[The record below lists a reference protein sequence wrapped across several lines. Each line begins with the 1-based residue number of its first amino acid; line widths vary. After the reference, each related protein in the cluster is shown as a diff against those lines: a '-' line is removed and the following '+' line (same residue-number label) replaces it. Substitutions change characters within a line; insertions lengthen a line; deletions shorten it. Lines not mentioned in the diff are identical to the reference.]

1 MDLPPTSDRAA
12 APIGEAEA
20 GPKGTARPPWLQFW
34 SAGGERRAGGPGEWT
49 RALVEVRP
57 GGAPLPEDAWAEH
70 RLLRNGEP
78 LPLRREKVAGAV
90 RTVAP
95 WPRSG
100 PGRYELTLIGPETE
114 LEEVVEVEPDM
125 IGQKAFRDLLS
136 ELESE
141 LPTQV
146 AFALKRAGGLSG
158 IQLSQQEGP
167 TLEQELVRLRRA
179 ANGTDGRPG
188 LAEVL
193 RQLAGRHQRELTSE
207 ERWVRSGRAQRPRG
221 ERLGHAYARPDNADE
236 DGLKQVPDARSRHTA
251 DVYEN
256 RLLKQFARQLRLRL
270 RRVEPLLGEKSEEL
284 AGEAAQLRETLRAAR
299 QKATFLEEVSGLK
312 RPPTRASQTLQK
324 RPLYRAALKGY
335 LEFQREMGVNLDA
348 PELEAPLDN
357 LPFLYQLWC
366 TLQAIR
372 ALLQVAEEEGLRARR
387 SSLFKREGGLLE
399 LSLGGRALELSA
411 PQTGVRIEVY
421 AERSYGRGQADSLHS
436 ISYAQRPD
444 LAIEATGPS
453 GPAAVYLLDPKYKL
467 DTDRSD
473 EDTGGPAGHPMKA
486 DLDKMHAY
494 RDAIRDASG
503 QRVVRYAATVY
514 PGPTETF
521 SKGLEA
527 IGARPGRTD
536 ALSTAMG
543 RILRDAMEMLGEQ

>member
-1 MDLPPTSDRAA
+1 LD
-12 APIGEAEA
+12 
-20 GPKGTARPPWLQFW
+20 
-34 SAGGERRAGGPGEWT
+34 
-49 RALVEVRP
+49 
-57 GGAPLPEDAWAEH
+57 
-70 RLLRNGEP
+70 
-78 LPLRREKVAGAV
+78 
-90 RTVAP
+90 
-95 WPRSG
+95 
-100 PGRYELTLIGPETE
+100 
-114 LEEVVEVEPDM
+114 EVVEVGPDT
-125 IGQKAFRDLLS
+125 IGQKAFRHLLS

-146 AFALKRAGGLSG
+146 AFALRRAGGLSG

-179 ANGTDGRPG
+179 VRGTDGRPG

-221 ERLGHAYARPDNADE
+221 ERLGHAYARPGNVGE

-299 QKATFLEEVSGLK
+299 QKATFLEEVSRLK

-366 TLQAIR
+366 TLQATC
-372 ALLQVAEEEGLRARR
+372 ALLRAADEEGLRARR
-387 SSLFKREGGLLE
+387 SSLFRREGGLLQ
-399 LSLGGRALELSA
+399 LSLGGRVLELSA
-411 PQTGVRIEVY
+411 PETDVQIDVR
-421 AERSYGRGQADSLHS
+421 AERSYGRGPAGSLHS

-453 GPAAVYLLDPKYKL
+453 GEATVYLLDPKYKL
-467 DTDRSD
+467 DTNRSD
-473 EDTGGPAGHPMKA
+473 EDTGGPVGHPMKA

-494 RDAIRDASG
+494 RDAIRGAGG